1 MFFILLILGFLLRFK
16 FFESFKLYK
25 AAKQE
30 KNVTRYEVITLWG
43 YGLGF
48 VAVIMMI
55 IPIALVM
62 DWLPDMGFLTEL
74 LFDLLIVFINR
85 EYKGLFVFSGF
96 LVFSILINYL
106 LYQLIYVYL
115 YLRNKYKYYQK
126 ILSSQRRKEV
136 KAKIID
142 DLNIETFEKIKFNSY
157 LVIDEEDNKIRI
169 LCKGAYI

>member
-1 MFFILLILGFLLRFK
+1 MYINKRIRDIMEVINNKIIANITKYKKISLIKIILTFIL
-16 FFESFKLYK
+16 
-25 AAKQE
+25 
-30 KNVTRYEVITLWG
+30 
-43 YGLGF
+43 
-48 VAVIMMI
+48 I
-55 IPIALVM
+55 IIS
-62 DWLPDMGFLTEL
+62 TI
-74 LFDLLIVFINR
+74 LLIVFINR

-96 LVFSILINYL
+96 LVLSILINYL

-157 LVIDEEDNKIRI
+157 LVIDEEDNKFRI
-169 LCKGAYI
+169 LCDIDSNLEINKEYKLLLYSQVVISYECE

>member
-1 MFFILLILGFLLRFK
+1 MFFILLILGFLLGFK
-16 FFESFKLYK
+16 FFESLKLYK

-74 LFDLLIVFINR
+74 LFDLLIVFINLGYIILPVVECVFMGIVHFATIR
-85 EYKGLFVFSGF
+85 PYRQKKLNHLEDKMHITSGIVFYTLIVLFLLFMWFLHSLSG
-96 LVFSILINYL
+96 
-106 LYQLIYVYL
+106 QL
-115 YLRNKYKYYQK
+115 
-126 ILSSQRRKEV
+126 SHM
-136 KAKIID
+136 
-142 DLNIETFEKIKFNSY
+142 
-157 LVIDEEDNKIRI
+157 
-169 LCKGAYI
+169 